1 VPARKTIT
9 CGELTLAQVGQTVTL
24 MGWLNRRRD
33 HGQLIFLD
41 LRDRWGITQVVVDPE
56 RAPAAHAAAGDVRNE
71 YVLAV
76 TGVVA
81 ARPEGTVNTK
91 LVTGQIEVHVKSLD
105 VLNPSKT
112 PPFNINEFDGDAQVD
127 ESIRLRYRYL
137 DLRRERMRENIF
149 LRHRVVKFMRDY
161 LDERGFIE
169 VETPILFKSSPG
181 GARDFLVPSRVHPG
195 EFYALPQS
203 PQQLKQL
210 LMVAG
215 FERYFQIARC
225 FRDEDQRR
233 DRQPEF
239 TQLDIEMSFV
249 DQEDILNLFEGLYTA
264 MAEQLT
270 AKRLLTK
277 PLPRL
282 TFREAMDRYGSDK
295 PDLRFGLQLRNL
307 SDIFA
312 DSEFTVFAGALAGG
326 GAIEGLRAPGL
337 GGSTRKELD
346 ELTALARTHGAK
358 GLVTLAVQEDGS
370 LKGAAAKFID
380 DAQVRG
386 LLERL
391 EAGPGDLLLIIAGE
405 TDLSLEALGQLRL
418 EIGGRLKLADPD
430 VLALAWVLDMPGF
443 EKQATGQVVAK
454 HHQFTSPHD
463 DDLSFLESEP
473 MRVRAKQ
480 YDLVCNGFELGGGSI
495 RIHRRDVQER
505 IFRLLGMTEEE
516 IQARFGFMLEAFE
529 YGTPPHGGIAG
540 GIDRWV
546 GILRD
551 TPNIRDVIAFPKNQ
565 SAQDVMAGAPSTVPD
580 VQLEE
585 LHVAVSIRDQG

>member
-1 VPARKTIT
+1 MPTRKTIT
-9 CGELTLAQVGQTVTL
+9 CGELTLAQAGHTVTL
-24 MGWLNRRRD
+24 MGWLHRRRD
-33 HGQLIFLD
+33 HGKLIFLD
-41 LRDRWGITQVVVDPE
+41 LRDRWGITQVVIDPE
-56 RAPAAHAAAGDVRNE
+56 RAPAAHAIAEDVRNE
-71 YVLAV
+71 YVLSL

-81 ARPEGTVNTK
+81 PRPEGTVNSK
-91 LVTGQIEVHVKSLD
+91 LATGTIELHVDSLE

-112 PPFNINEFDGDAQVD
+112 PPFNISEHGEEVRID
-127 ESIRLRYRYL
+127 ESVRLRYRYL
-137 DLRRERMRENIF
+137 DLRREWMRENII
-149 LRHRVVKFMRDY
+149 LRHLVVKFMRDY
-161 LDERGFIE
+161 LVERGFIE

-239 TQLDIEMSFV
+239 TQLDVEMSFV
-249 DQEDILNLFEGLYTA
+249 EQEDILNLFEGLYTS
-264 MAEQLT
+264 MAERLSS
-270 AKRLLTK
+270 KRLLAL

-295 PDLRFGLQLRNL
+295 PDLRFGLQLRDL
-307 SDIFA
+307 SDVFA
-312 DSEFTVFAGALAGG
+312 GSEFTVFAGALAAG
-326 GAIEGLRAPGL
+326 GAIKGLRGPGL
-337 GGSTRKELD
+337 GGSSRKELD

-358 GLVTLAVQEDGS
+358 GLVTLGVLDDGS
-370 LKGAAAKFID
+370 LKGAAAKFIS
-380 DAQVRG
+380 AAEAAS

-391 EAGPGDLLLIIAGE
+391 EAGAGDLLLIVA
-405 TDLSLEALGQLRL
+405 DQADPALEALGQLRL

-430 VLALAWVLDMPGF
+430 VLALAWVLDMPAF
-443 EKQATGQVVAK
+443 ERQDAGHVVAK
-454 HHQFTSPHD
+454 HHQFTSPND
-463 DDLSFLESEP
+463 DDLSFLESDP

-480 YDLVCNGFELGGGSI
+480 YDLVCNGFEVAGGSI
-495 RIHRRDVQER
+495 RIHRREVQER
-505 IFRLLGMTEEE
+505 IFRLLGMTEDE

-565 SAQDVMAGAPSTVPD
+565 SAQDVMAGAPSTVP
-580 VQLEE
+580 VAQLKELFIASTAPDEE
-585 LHVAVSIRDQG
+585 